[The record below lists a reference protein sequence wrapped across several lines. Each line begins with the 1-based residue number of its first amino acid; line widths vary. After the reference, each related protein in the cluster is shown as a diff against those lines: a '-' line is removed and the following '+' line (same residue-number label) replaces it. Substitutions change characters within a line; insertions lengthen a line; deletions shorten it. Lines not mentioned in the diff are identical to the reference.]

1 MFNGLVP
8 GRGVK
13 TDFVIWCSI
22 ENKVTG
28 FGRAG
33 TGSNFSGVELFRI
46 SNFGPQ
52 LGLGSWEKWLKPNE
66 PLEILRAFLKPSM
79 SYSFLLLSKSS
90 GAWPRFGP
98 RLYRVL
104 GFFTAS
110 FSSGPVL

>member
-1 MFNGLVP
+1 MFDGLVQ

-33 TGSNFSGVELFRI
+33 TGLKFTGVELFQV
-46 SNFGPQ
+46 SNFGPE

-66 PLEILRAFLKPSM
+66 PLEIL
-79 SYSFLLLSKSS
+79 
-90 GAWPRFGP
+90 
-98 RLYRVL
+98 
-104 GFFTAS
+104 
-110 FSSGPVL
+110 